1 MKIFN
6 SKYLNTLHKSNL
18 NISRKRNDIQLLRG
32 VAVVGVVL
40 NHSGLNLPGGFIGV
54 DIFFVISGFFIASII
69 NNQYKSKNRI
79 TITDFFIRRLL
90 RLIPALVFTSVFV
103 CVSMIFLNNPS
114 GAQQNA
120 AKTALSTNFFLGNYV
135 IQQGQNDYF
144 ANNSLYN
151 PLLHYWTLSVE
162 WQFYII
168 FPLLAMFYVKF
179 IKGKF
184 TRRTLIFTSI
194 IFMMVYFYFFLAR
207 TSNNSDYFMIT
218 FRVWEFIAGIT
229 CTYLIKSKSLNKYV
243 LLALRISAYGALM
256 ICMLFIDKYSKLPGP
271 VLFIPVLATFVL
283 IYSGSTLITY
293 KSYLSK
299 VLIHLGNMS
308 YSIYLWHWPIFITV
322 QYLSPNI
329 PSKNLIYF
337 GLTYL
342 FALFTNKFIE
352 EPFRT
357 YDGNL
362 KSATI
367 FLSKITTVNLLVS
380 LTIGLL
386 SSEIMNK
393 YVGEGKLKTNIS
405 GDIYNF
411 SKTKNLN
418 LKECAFH
425 GYTVL
430 YSIKCLPSVNS
441 LDNSRGHR
449 NILVIGD
456 SHASHLINGLLHT
469 FPKANLNFI
478 GTTSFHK
485 VPDNYDSDFNELMN
499 SIKNQDLVIIASFWN
514 EFGINPR
521 LNTYLQSLRQNN
533 GEIFVDFDTPKFSFS
548 SFRCKFG
555 VSLFFSNRLCEN
567 KREFSMNTE
576 ILNDLNSLTASVSR
590 VTPLHSYNA
599 FCDEFYCS
607 MSDNH
612 KIYFYDSN
620 HLNDLGSIYLIK
632 YFTDNYVNFNQKEIY
647 IK

>member
-6 SKYLNTLHKSNL
+6 SKYLNILHKNNL
-18 NISRKRNDIQLLRG
+18 NTTKKRNDIQLLRG

-40 NHSGLNLPGGFIGV
+40 NHSGLNLTGGFIGV
-54 DIFFVISGFFIASII
+54 DIFFVISGFFIAEII
-69 NNQYKSKNRI
+69 KNQYKYKNVI
-79 TITDFFIRRLL
+79 TIGDFFIRRLL
-90 RLIPALVFTSVFV
+90 RLIPALVFVSVFV

-120 AKTALSTNFFLGNYV
+120 AKTALSTNFFIGNYV

-168 FPLLAMFYVKF
+168 FPLIAMFYVKF
-179 IKGKF
+179 IKDKF

-194 IFMMVYFYFFLAR
+194 AFVMIYFYFFLSH
-207 TSNNSDYFMIT
+207 TSNNSDYFIIT
-218 FRVWEFIAGIT
+218 FRVWEFIAGIA
-229 CTYLIKSKSLNKYV
+229 CTYLIKYKSLHKYV
-243 LLALRISAYGALM
+243 LVALRLTAYGAII

-271 VLFIPVLATFVL
+271 VLFIPVLATFAL
-283 IYSGSTLITY
+283 IYSGSNIITY

-299 VLIHLGNMS
+299 ILIHIGNMS
-308 YSIYLWHWPIFITV
+308 YSVYLWHWPIFITI

-329 PSKNLIYF
+329 PSKYLIYF

-342 FALFTNKFIE
+342 FSLFTNRFIE

-362 KSATI
+362 KSATT
-367 FLSKITTVNLLVS
+367 FLAKITTVNIIVS

-386 SSEIMNK
+386 SSEVMNK

-425 GYTVL
+425 GQTIL
-430 YSIKCLPSVNS
+430 YSIECLPSVNS
-441 LDNSRGHR
+441 LDNSSDHK

-456 SHASHLINGLLHT
+456 SHASHLISGLLYT

-485 VPDNYDSDFNELMN
+485 VPDNYNSDFIELMD
-499 SIKNQDLVIIASFWN
+499 SIKNQDLVIISSFWN

-533 GEIFVDFDTPKFSFS
+533 DEIFVDFDTPKFSFS

-555 VSLFFSNRLCEN
+555 VSLFFLNRLCEN
-567 KREFSMNTE
+567 KREFSINTE
-576 ILNDLNSLTASVSR
+576 ILDDLNSLTVSVSR

-599 FCDEFYCS
+599 FCGEFYCS

-632 YFTDNYVNFNQKEIY
+632 YFTSNYVGFNLKDIY
-647 IK
+647 SN